1 VLRTRLWTA
10 VVALPATIAI
20 LLFAHATVF
29 VAFIGILGAW
39 GLYEIVAMTH
49 ATASEA
55 LLVAI
60 AGGFSGITI
69 LWSAG
74 AALSPL
80 AVMLVTVSMILL
92 VARVGWEG
100 HENFAHWRWSRLW
113 LLFVG
118 ALWVG
123 VLFPYFALLRNHSG
137 GIPIIMLMLLLVVA
151 SDSGAYFVGRSFGR
165 VKLLPRVSP
174 NKTIEGAGGGLVACI
189 IAAVILRPLLAS
201 QWSVGTAV
209 IMALAVG
216 VLAQF
221 GDLAGSAFK
230 RAAGVKDSGWI
241 FPGHGGL
248 LDRTCSLVFAA
259 AFTYYY
265 SA

>member
-10 VVALPATIAI
+10 IVALPATIAVV
-20 LLFAHATVF
+20 LFAPAPGFT
-29 VAFIGILGAW
+29 AFIAILCAW
-39 GLYEIVAMTH
+39 GLYEIVAMTQ
-49 ATASEA
+49 ANALET

-60 AGGFSGITI
+60 TGGASEIVELLSG
-69 LWSAG
+69 G
-74 AALSPL
+74 GGLSPV
-80 AVMLVTVSMILL
+80 AVILVTALMSLL
-92 VARVGWEG
+92 VVRVGWEG
-100 HENFAHWRWSRLW
+100 AEQFARWRWSRPW

-123 VLFPYFALLRNHSG
+123 VLFPYFALLRNHAG
-137 GIPIIMLMLLLVVA
+137 GVPIIILMLLLVVA
-151 SDSGAYFVGRSFGR
+151 SDSGAYFVGRSLGR

-174 NKTIEGAGGGLVACI
+174 NKTVEGAIGGLSACVA
-189 IAAVILRPLLAS
+189 AAVALRPLLAP
-201 QWSVGTAV
+201 QWSCGAAV
-209 IMALAVG
+209 TMAAVVG

-230 RAAGVKDSGWI
+230 RVAGAKDSGWI

-265 SA
+265 FR